1 MLFSKKI
8 NTSDDLN
15 NINNNNTANDKINLK
30 MIGKDIVNNTS
41 NNTINRRIS
50 DDYGTKN
57 ELLIVKKLKTSDDLN
72 NINNNNTDNDKNNI
86 KMIGK
91 EVINEISNNMI
102 MTESL
107 IKYNI
112 ANKSKEIANTIEK
125 SMEKSMVIRFENISR
140 IHQNKNKSEY
150 YDYGTITNI
159 IIDDEKK
166 YILSKFVKQYKSQS
180 ENEDNSLLYLSKF
193 KLNSNVKK
201 NE

>member
-57 ELLIVKKLKTSDDLN
+57 ELLILKKLKISDDLN
-72 NINNNNTDNDKNNI
+72 NINNNNTANDK
-86 KMIGK
+86 
-91 EVINEISNNMI
+91 
-102 MTESL
+102 
-107 IKYNI
+107 
-112 ANKSKEIANTIEK
+112 KSKEIANTIEK

-166 YILSKFVKQYKSQS
+166 DILSKFVKKYNSHS
-180 ENEDNSLLYLSKF
+180 ENEDKSLLYLRKF
-193 KLNSNVKK
+193 KLNYNVQN
-201 NE
+201 NESENTKYCDMCEKDNVRTILCEHCKIYNV